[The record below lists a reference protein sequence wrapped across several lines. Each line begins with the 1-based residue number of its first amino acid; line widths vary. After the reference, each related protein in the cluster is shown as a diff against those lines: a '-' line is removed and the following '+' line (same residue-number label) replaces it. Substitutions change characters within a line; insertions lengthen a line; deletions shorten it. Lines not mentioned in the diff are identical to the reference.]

1 MRNFGIGKIAS
12 KHWGEAVLFNNTCA
26 KRQQKRR
33 GAGQLTKN
41 LRPRRIENDLVQEIA
56 AKHQHGDARR
66 QVDVAQGAR

>member
-12 KHWGEAVLFNNTCA
+12 KHWSEAVLFNNTCA

-33 GAGQLTKN
+33 GTAQLTKN

-56 AKHQHGDARR
+56 AKHQHRDTCR